1 MNFSVIIPA
10 YNCIDTLEATVKSI
24 QKSGLKDYEIILID
38 DGSTDGTAEL
48 CDELCEK
55 NAEFRCIHQTNA
67 GVSAARNL
75 GIEEARGEYIW
86 FVDSDDTVDAGSLLH
101 AAEIVFEQRPDM
113 LIFGMQFDYYN
124 RDILYHKEELVYPKE
139 CLYGFDDIK
148 FVFKDLYK
156 KNALSSSCNKFI
168 RKDVVIK
175 DHIHYCE
182 GMILMEDFLFVLDLL
197 PHCRSVYCL
206 PEVIYRY
213 KQAEDEKGAY
223 RRLQKISDLAEYM
236 EPFERSVEKSGIPSE
251 VVAELYKM
259 LLHQK
264 MYYMSL
270 GDIKK
275 TLQKHLNSRYSELDV
290 ERSPVKIF
298 INNKKTQV
306 RHKIAVVVKTILA
319 RQKQRKNL

>member
-1 MNFSVIIPA
+1 MDFSVIIPA

-24 QKSGLKDYEIILID
+24 QDSGLKDYEILLID

-48 CDELCEK
+48 CDELCRK
-55 NAEFRCIHQTNA
+55 DAELRCIHQTNA
-67 GVSAARNL
+67 GVSAARNR
-75 GIEEARGEYIW
+75 GIEEAQGEYIW

-113 LIFGMQFDYYN
+113 LIFGLSFDYY
-124 RDILYHKEELVYPKE
+124 RRGKLYRCDKMLPPCSGSIDIEKISEKFTQLYESNMLTPVW
-139 CLYGFDDIK
+139 
-148 FVFKDLYK
+148 
-156 KNALSSSCNKFI
+156 NKFFKKEI
-168 RKDVVIK
+168 LDKSKVTF
-175 DHIHYCE
+175 HE

-236 EPFERSVEKSGIPSE
+236 EPFKKSVEKLGISSE

-298 INNKKTQV
+298 INNRKTQF
-306 RHKIAVVVKTILA
+306 RHKIAVFVKTILA